1 MDIRELKYF
10 VQVAKDKN
18 FTLAAKKLHI
28 SQPALSKSIK
38 NLERELDVQ
47 LLDRSDKEIK
57 LTEIGQNF
65 LLKSEELLNM
75 FEALKNSLYD
85 TSKLNKG
92 NVIVG
97 LPPVI
102 GSSIFVNVL
111 TSFREAYPDIT
122 LTIMENGAKMV
133 EHNLHNG
140 TIDVGVVIAPV
151 DMKMYD
157 YISIMEDENV
167 LVVNKKHALASKDCV
182 TFEDLRDEIFLM
194 LDKTF
199 MLHYHIME
207 RCHAMGFKPKIYFE
221 SSQWDFLLELV
232 AQNHGITILP
242 KPILNRVE
250 NDSISIIPI
259 SDSPLKWDVGFLLNK
274 DQYVTHV
281 TRTFINHTLKVIG

>member
-1 MDIRELKYF
+1 MDFRELKYF
-10 VQVAKDKN
+10 AQVAKDRN

-75 FEALKNSLYD
+75 FEALKGSLYD

-111 TSFREAYPDIT
+111 TSFREVYPDIT

-151 DMKMYD
+151 DMDMYD

-167 LVVNKKHALASKDCV
+167 LVVNKKHALAFKDCV
-182 TFEDLRDEIFLM
+182 RFEDLKDEIFLM

-199 MLHYHIME
+199 MLHHHILE
-207 RCHAMGFKPKIYFE
+207 RCHSAGFRPKIYFE
-221 SSQWDFLLELV
+221 SSQWDFVLELV

-259 SDSPLKWDVGFLLNK
+259 SDPPLKWEVGFLLNK

-281 TRTFINHTLKVIG
+281 TKTFINHTLKVTR